1 MEKCCASSI
10 RVETQCSNVN
20 LDVVMSISKV
30 SIGNLDVTD
39 VGEADVVS
47 GAHHPC
53 SKRGGRKRGPTV
65 LVPKS
70 LGPPPMCAN
79 YHIFVKI

>member
-70 LGPPPMCAN
+70 LPKTLKP
-79 YHIFVKI
+79 